1 MYLRYCKDAE
11 TLQEEDFEGYEG
23 NGSVCFGEEDG
34 YMQKQE
40 EGGHMRKQP
49 SRDDEPFHS
58 SSSPLGARGP
68 GQTARKGAERRAG
81 FNEGSAWRE
90 RHYSLPLE
98 GRSLEASAK
107 RYAPDCQRRDLI
119 SLFVVRGP
127 YQDPISKKIGSLFLC
142 SQVPKNF

>member
-1 MYLRYCKDAE
+1 MKEMVRSVLGRKTDTCKNRRKEDTCE
-11 TLQEEDFEGYEG
+11 SNLQGMM
-23 NGSVCFGEEDG
+23 N
-34 YMQKQE
+34 
-40 EGGHMRKQP
+40 
-49 SRDDEPFHS
+49 HS
-58 SSSPLGARGP
+58 SSSSLGARGP
-68 GQTARKGAERRAG
+68 GQTARKGAERHAG

-127 YQDPISKKIGSLFLC
+127 YQDPISKTIGSLFLC
-142 SQVPKNF
+142 LQVPKNF